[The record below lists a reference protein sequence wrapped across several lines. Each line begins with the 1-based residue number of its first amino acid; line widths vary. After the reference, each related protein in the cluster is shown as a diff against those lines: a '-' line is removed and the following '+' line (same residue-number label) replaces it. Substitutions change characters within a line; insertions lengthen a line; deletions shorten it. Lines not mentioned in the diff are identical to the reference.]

1 MWCVSFLNM
10 KIILILASCW
20 FILLLLTIMGM
31 PYGESFL
38 LFIGSPLFAL
48 VHTFYYRHDHSGW
61 GSFALKWF
69 FKSIG
74 IFMLS
79 LFIMVFI
86 AENILNKSI

>member
-1 MWCVSFLNM
+1 M
-10 KIILILASCW
+10 KIIFILAICW
-20 FILLLLTIMGM
+20 FLLLFLTVAGM

-48 VHTFYYRHDHSGW
+48 IHTFYYRHDHSGW

-74 IFMLS
+74 IFILS
-79 LFIMVFI
+79 LLIMGFI
-86 AENILNKSI
+86 ADNILNKGL

>member
-1 MWCVSFLNM
+1 M

-20 FILLLLTIMGM
+20 FTLLLLTIMGM

-48 VHTFYYRHDHSGW
+48 VHTFYYRHDYSGW

-79 LFIMVFI
+79 LFIMLFI
-86 AENILNKSI
+86 AENILKKNL

>member
-1 MWCVSFLNM
+1 ML
-10 KIILILASCW
+10 IILILAICW
-20 FILLLLTIMGM
+20 FLLLFLTVAGM

-48 VHTFYYRHDHSGW
+48 IHTFYYRHDHSGW

-74 IFMLS
+74 IFILS
-79 LFIMVFI
+79 LLIMGFI
-86 AENILNKSI
+86 AENILNKGL

>member
-1 MWCVSFLNM
+1 M

-20 FILLLLTIMGM
+20 FVLLFLTITGM

-74 IFMLS
+74 IFILS
-79 LFIMVFI
+79 LFIMELVVHLMVI
-86 AENILNKSI
+86 IDDNILNKGL

>member
-1 MWCVSFLNM
+1 M

-48 VHTFYYRHDHSGW
+48 IHTFYYRHDHSGW

-74 IFMLS
+74 IFILS
-79 LFIMVFI
+79 LLIMGFI
-86 AENILNKSI
+86 AENILNKGL